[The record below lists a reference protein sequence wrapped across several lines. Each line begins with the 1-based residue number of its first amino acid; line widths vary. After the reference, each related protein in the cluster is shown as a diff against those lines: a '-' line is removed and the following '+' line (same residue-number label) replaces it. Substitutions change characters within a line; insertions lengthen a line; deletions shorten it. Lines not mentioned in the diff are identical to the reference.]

1 VHLIQIPATADQSG
15 VSPLEKLWPVV
26 APLLEKAVELSG
38 GVTTLA
44 EEYQA
49 LINLKKQ
56 LWAII
61 TEDGG
66 AKTISAAG
74 ITSLQKFPSGLQVA
88 NIEMLG
94 GENMKAWF
102 SLKEKFE
109 EWAKKDE
116 GCTKV
121 RLYARKA
128 WARNLPDYKL
138 AAYVM
143 EKPL

>member
-1 VHLIQIPATADQSG
+1 MHLIQIPATADQSG
-15 VSPLEKLWPVV
+15 VSPLKKLWPVI
-26 APLLEKAVELSG
+26 APLLERAVELSG

-49 LINLKKQ
+49 LLDLKKQ
-56 LWAII
+56 LWVIV
-61 TEDGG
+61 TENGG
-66 AKTISAAG
+66 EKTISAAG
-74 ITSLQKFPSGLQVA
+74 ITSLQKFPSGFKIA

-102 SLKEKFE
+102 GLKDTFE
-109 EWAKKDE
+109 EWAKVE
-116 GCTKV
+116 GCTEV

-128 WARNLPDYKL
+128 WARHLSDYKL

-143 EKPL
+143 SKKI

>member
-1 VHLIQIPATADQSG
+1 MHLIQIPATADQSG

-49 LINLKKQ
+49 LIGLRKQ
-56 LWAII
+56 LWVIVV
-61 TEDGG
+61 EDG
-66 AKTISAAG
+66 ATKTISAAG
-74 ITSLQKFPSGLQVA
+74 ITSLQKFSGSQVA

-94 GENMKAWF
+94 GDNMKAWF

-109 EWAKKDE
+109 EWAKDE
-116 GCTKV
+116 GCTEV

-128 WARNLPDYKL
+128 WAKHLSDYKL
-138 AAYVM
+138 TAYVM
-143 EKPL
+143 SKTLS